1 MTFDQKTSRL
11 YSSLH
16 RRELELL
23 RKACGNPKLPTS
35 TVTLLFTLKE
45 FRNWLGSEEDV
56 GDRTRRIE
64 TGKGDLI
71 WHCEFCSAPLDVEE
85 ISIDHDKPL
94 SLGGRTA
101 LDNFIVCCKAC
112 NTSKWKLGAAQYR
125 SLRAC
130 VNGPKE
136 DHWDFGI
143 GLVKD
148 MILHPGRF
156 DEKAKLRAVKFLDR
170 LMVPWPAEMR
180 TAFWRRWNSM
190 PAFMRRNG

>member
-16 RRELELL
+16 RRELELV

-35 TVTLLFTLKE
+35 AVTLLFTRYEL
-45 FRNWLGSEEDV
+45 RNWL
-56 GDRTRRIE
+56 
-64 TGKGDLI
+64 TGAALRERAARVQSAKGVWI
-71 WHCEFCSAPLDVEE
+71 WHCEFCRLPLDVEE

-125 SLRAC
+125 SLRVC
-130 VNGPKE
+130 VRGSGPSRPL
-136 DHWDFGI
+136 
-143 GLVKD
+143 GLGLIKD
-148 MILHPGRF
+148 MLLHPDKF
-156 DEKAKLRAVKFLDR
+156 DDAARSIGIRFLDE
-170 LMVPWPAEMR
+170 LMVPWPSEMQ
-180 TAFWRRWNSM
+180 TAFWQRWNSM
-190 PAFMRRNG
+190 PTFMRRKG

>member
-11 YSSLH
+11 YSSLKH
-16 RRELELL
+16 RELELV

-35 TVTLLFTLKE
+35 KVNLSFTKDE
-45 FRNWLGSEEDV
+45 FRDWLNSDDLG
-56 GDRTRRIE
+56 GRTNRVLSA
-64 TGKGDLI
+64 KGERI
-71 WHCEFCSAPLDVEE
+71 WHCEFCSLPLDVEAV
-85 ISIDHDKPL
+85 SIDHDKPL

-130 VNGPKE
+130 VNGAQEEKYG
-136 DHWDFGI
+136 FGI

-148 MILHPGRF
+148 MLLYPGGF
-156 DEKAKLRAVKFLDR
+156 DNDAKVHAIKFLDR
-170 LMVPWPAEMR
+170 LMVPWPPAMQQD
-180 TAFWRRWNSM
+180 FWRRWNSM
-190 PAFMRRNG
+190 PVFMRRKG

>member
-16 RRELELL
+16 RRELELV

-35 TVTLLFTLKE
+35 TIKLLFTKDE
-45 FRNWLGSEEDV
+45 FREWLWSDDLGYRTKRVVSEKDAP
-56 GDRTRRIE
+56 
-64 TGKGDLI
+64 I
-71 WHCEFCSAPLDVEE
+71 WHCEFCSLPLDVEE

-101 LDNFIVCCKAC
+101 LDNFIVCCKSC
-112 NTSKWKLGAAQYR
+112 NTSKGALGAAQYR

-130 VNGPKE
+130 VNGQPKRARL
-136 DHWDFGI
+136 DI

-148 MILHPGRF
+148 MLLHPDIF
-156 DEKAKLRAVKFLDR
+156 DNKARSMAVKL
-170 LMVPWPAEMR
+170 LEELSVPWPIVMQQD
-180 TAFWRRWNSM
+180 FWRRWNSM
-190 PAFMRRNG
+190 PAFMRRKG